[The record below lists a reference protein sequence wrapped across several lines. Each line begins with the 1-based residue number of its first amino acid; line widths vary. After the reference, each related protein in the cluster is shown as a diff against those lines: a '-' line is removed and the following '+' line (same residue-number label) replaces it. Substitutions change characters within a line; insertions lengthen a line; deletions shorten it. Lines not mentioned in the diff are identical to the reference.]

1 MSRTHLQAAH
11 QFGVE
16 QALKQAGYSSAEEV
30 IKEAQEL
37 GLLEQPKTAAASPA
51 ADSVFAALK
60 AKLG

>member
-1 MSRTHLQAAH
+1 MSKTHLQTAH
-11 QFGVE
+11 EYGVM
-16 QALKQAGYSSAEEV
+16 QALKQAGYSSTEEV

-37 GLLEQPKTAAASPA
+37 GLLEPPKTAAAPA